1 MNYTELREN
10 LSKFYHR
17 NRIKAYK
24 ISSGVKSRSKS
35 TAKQLKEGVPKNKT
49 EFLELLD
56 TVKYKIRNFPKRY
69 EKPIPEADGDLD
81 VKFRHNWDE
90 EENIN
95 DSDELYFEAINRK
108 AIESKDTVYTFNIL
122 CEQDKQDLE
131 LKRDYLDLY
140 DDRKDVERQ
149 YHKENVY
156 DIHTRIE
163 VMHVNKSEDA
173 DHELLTT
180 QIAQLEHQA
189 TGIRSLESKLN
200 ELIKKYEQDY
210 LEMWIRELQERG
222 EIYIDKDSE

>member
-10 LSKFYHR
+10 LSKFYSR

-24 ISSGVKSRSKS
+24 ISSGIKSKS
-35 TAKQLKEGVPKNKT
+35 YSTGKNIKNAVPKNKT

-56 TVKYKIRNFPKRY
+56 TVKYKIKNFPKRY

-90 EENIN
+90 EANIN
-95 DSDELYFEAINRK
+95 NSDELYFEAINRK

-122 CEQDKQDLE
+122 CTQDKQDLE

-140 DDRKDVERQ
+140 DDNKDVERQ
-149 YHKENVY
+149 YHKDTTY
-156 DIHTRIE
+156 DIYTRIE
-163 VMHVNKSEDA
+163 VLHVNNKEDA

-180 QIAQLEHQA
+180 QIAQLENQA
-189 TGIRSLESKLN
+189 TGIRALESKLN

-210 LEMWIRELQERG
+210 LEMWIRELQNRG
-222 EIYIDKDSE
+222 ELYVDNDTE